1 MKWRKT
7 LAWCL
12 SLALLLG
19 MVSVTGLLSAVAA
32 DEAGATV
39 VPLTAGNIFTADN
52 EITNRMTTRTQLGVS
67 GGNLQTS
74 CDKYF
79 DGIVPGITTTD
90 ANWGDWNGLAA
101 DTDYY
106 LWYDFGT
113 ATPLNAIELGGIN
126 GHSGF
131 PTYTLPGFSLYA
143 TDDLEALQKGTLTP
157 LATVSATETAKNKG
171 FVAVLDSTVS
181 VRYVA
186 VKIRSYSH
194 VGKSQECWISEF
206 GAACVTDA
214 QKKELIKNGNAY
226 VKYVNGALAY
236 ALTEAPAQTSLI
248 GGQTPIAGANTAY
261 GKTEVGSGTIAALT
275 DGQYPGL
282 NQMITVARNADGSIQ
297 SNQWGIIS
305 TATDTLGTFGGIDAT
320 ANYCDVTYDMGAS
333 GQVKSF
339 LINSSAEPSGVQLS
353 EVENKSEEEIQ
364 ALLAKRMTNSVRLH
378 TGAFFVSDN
387 LSTLYNEENRA
398 TTWDYTADK
407 TVGTGVAITPLA
419 AQYVLDEAKTGR
431 YVGFRLYDCSYGNTV
446 GSGWYSQIRVGE
458 LAVFGSMPNHATR
471 TAITDKSQLPTGRSL
486 IAGKVPYNTSG
497 AALSSANGQS
507 MTLLTDGRYQ
517 GLDDIVTYVTTN
529 DPGST
534 EKPNDPVP
542 GQEGMYF
549 DFWGWNYAKTN
560 AEESRVTI
568 FTENTT
574 YRLYFDLGDSTE
586 ITDFAIGSSVDRKSF
601 ARGNGPK
608 TEEAYKALCTG
619 DANLDVD
626 SYLHTVKIWVSDDVA
641 SLYTDDA
648 LCVDW
653 TAGTK
658 AEGQRN
664 LFTMQ
669 SGVQGRYVGFEFPV
683 FNKNVRISELA
694 VYGEDSLT
702 VTELNTANANL
713 LPRNNLLAGVRA
725 LTGGFAPVQN
735 DNIGREVN
743 GVIGGVT
750 QSGSEEGR
758 LDTTEKKLSYLL
770 PSTQTI
776 DRILVAG
783 SIGDSTA
790 FGSDGVD
797 NQHMKAYKVYISDSQ
812 NTLWN
817 DANCVLSYVNPITA
831 SGEGICQLIQLTTPA
846 TGRYVGFEL
855 SAGAYGVVRVSE
867 LGVYAAQPATTA
879 IKEYDYRKLP
889 TDKNLLTGLAPKG
902 ATASVGFV
910 ASYEGTDG
918 LLCRVNVPQSFTNQ
932 MGVSGMSNTTPAAFY
947 YDLGAETTFDRLL
960 FGNNGSDGGST
971 YMEPY
976 YQIFAG
982 DDPDT
987 LFSGTPLVDNQD
999 AKSAQAFL
1007 HTLAQPVTARYVG
1020 YRIGGVS
1027 GAGRIADLG
1036 VYAADAAALAT
1047 HGTLTNPGT
1056 DLLAGLTA
1064 AASGTEYT
1072 YTLPEVRLPDAFTV
1086 NATAKGS
1093 IYVSSLQNG
1102 LFAPENRV
1110 ADFAAGGDSVTLDEP
1125 ATGRYIGIRLES
1137 AGTVMAQA
1145 YETRVSATQLNTT
1158 ADAAKLPTGTGLLNG
1173 VSPSKY
1179 NASKG
1184 TLTATGTGAAYATD
1198 GKIGGVNAD
1207 TIVNEKLA
1215 DNADG
1220 VGLSDLVYRL
1230 DRRYRFRQFL
1240 VAASNE
1246 GQLQGSAHYE
1256 IYVSDHAATLFR
1268 QQNRVVTYQNIGEYN
1283 LGQVLTLQTAVEG
1296 RYVGLRILAGSY
1308 NQVRL
1313 AEFNAF
1319 GDPLSDVTNIYTFS
1333 DAGLLPTAPNLIT
1346 GKVPV
1351 NKDANVG
1358 GAENATDNVIYGIQ
1372 SGKWRSSGNQM
1383 TAYTTAPAAALTYQL
1398 DEPTLVQ
1405 QFLVASYSNCSA
1417 ESEMI
1422 REYQIFV
1429 GNDPENLYTA
1439 AHRVTSYKATDY
1451 AMAQKIQLDQPA
1463 LGTYVGFLIKAN
1475 DGAFT
1480 AFGGTHFIGI
1490 GDLGVYGISATVGG
1504 TPIAAEG
1511 AQVRPKTEMGT
1522 GLRFATSVLA
1532 QGNHAARMTGDTIKV
1547 DGEEKTI
1554 EQVGTLVIVQSKLT
1568 GELAFDS
1575 DGNIPATAKAVPA
1588 EKLYVRGD
1596 GYVTF
1601 IVTVTNVPD
1610 THLDAAILA
1619 RSYIRLEDGTVLYGN
1634 TLSRSVNGVRAA
1646 AVLADELEVPYAP
1659 NTSTFSLG
1667 KGDSVSLGR
1676 YGEFTEFQY
1685 TSSYDLLDYTTG
1697 KTETRKLK
1705 AHIAVP
1711 DTVAEG
1717 DHWVYQAEFYG
1728 HRDAALATARQ
1739 FVRDGWYT
1747 VTLDGIGDTYGCD
1760 DTLRVMSEFQQ
1771 KLVQHF
1777 GLNQKCVMM
1786 GVSRGGLYSAR
1797 YALAYPNNVAG
1808 LYLDA
1813 PVQDIRSWPGSREL
1827 RDAGLVTSDQFRGSG
1842 GGSDQ
1847 YTIKGMSEWEGCKK
1861 AFGLQS
1867 NEEALADRTASP
1879 IWHYD
1884 ELMQS
1889 GIPVLLQISKTD
1901 TCVPY
1906 EENGLKMY
1914 EAFRDGGAKAL
1925 LLEETEADLLNTDI
1939 TTYKGYQL
1947 LMIEATDISTSR
1959 DGRGGHIHG
1968 WYTPALTSAYIR
1980 ENMSG
1985 N

>member
-32 DEAGATV
+32 DEAGTTV

-52 EITNRMTTRTQLGVS
+52 GIANLMTDQTQLGVS
-67 GGNLQTS
+67 GGKRKDT
-74 CDKYF
+74 CYKYF
-79 DGIVPGITTTD
+79 DGTVPGITTTA
-90 ANWGDWNGLAA
+90 ANWGDWSELAA

-143 TDDLEALQKGTLTP
+143 TDDLAALQAGTLTP

-194 VGKSQECWISEF
+194 VGMARECWISEF

-248 GGQTPIAGANTAY
+248 GGQTPITGANTDH

-282 NQMITVARNADGSIQ
+282 NQKITVARNADGSIQ

-305 TATDTLGTFGGIDAT
+305 TAADTLGTFKVSD
-320 ANYCDVTYDMGAS
+320 YCDVTYDMGAS
-333 GQVKSF
+333 GEVKSF
-339 LINSSAEPSGVQLS
+339 LINSSAEPDGVKLS

-364 ALLAKRMTNSVRLH
+364 ALLAKRMTNYVRLH
-378 TGAFFVSDN
+378 TGAFFVSDDFA
-387 LSTLYNEENRA
+387 TLYNEENQA
-398 TTWDYTADK
+398 ATWDYTAEK
-407 TVGTGVAITPLA
+407 TVGTGAAITPLA

-431 YVGFRLYDCSYGNTV
+431 YVGFRLYVC
-446 GSGWYSQIRVGE
+446 GSNWYSQIRVG
-458 LAVFGSMPNHATR
+458 
-471 TAITDKSQLPTGRSL
+471 
-486 IAGKVPYNTSG
+486 
-497 AALSSANGQS
+497 
-507 MTLLTDGRYQ
+507 
-517 GLDDIVTYVTTN
+517 
-529 DPGST
+529 
-534 EKPNDPVP
+534 
-542 GQEGMYF
+542 
-549 DFWGWNYAKTN
+549 
-560 AEESRVTI
+560 
-568 FTENTT
+568 
-574 YRLYFDLGDSTE
+574 
-586 ITDFAIGSSVDRKSF
+586 
-601 ARGNGPK
+601 
-608 TEEAYKALCTG
+608 
-619 DANLDVD
+619 
-626 SYLHTVKIWVSDDVA
+626 
-641 SLYTDDA
+641 
-648 LCVDW
+648 
-653 TAGTK
+653 
-658 AEGQRN
+658 
-664 LFTMQ
+664 
-669 SGVQGRYVGFEFPV
+669 
-683 FNKNVRISELA
+683 ELA

-702 VTELNTANANL
+702 VTELNTTNANL

-725 LTGGFAPVQN
+725 LTGGFAPIQ
-735 DNIGREVN
+735 DSDIGREVN

-750 QSGSEEGR
+750 QSGAEEGR
-758 LDTTEKKLSYLL
+758 LSITEKKLSYLL

-855 SAGAYGVVRVSE
+855 SAGAYGEVRVSE

-902 ATASVGFV
+902 TTASVGFI

-932 MGVSGMSNTTPAAFY
+932 MGVSGMSATTPAAFY
-947 YDLGAETTFDRLL
+947 YDLGAETTLDRLL

-982 DDPDT
+982 DDPET

-1036 VYAADAAALAT
+1036 VYAADTAALAT
-1047 HGTLTNPGT
+1047 HGTLTDPGT

-1125 ATGRYIGIRLES
+1125 ATGRYIGIWLES

-1207 TIVNEKLA
+1207 TVVNEKLA
-1215 DNADG
+1215 DSADG

-1333 DAGLLPTAPNLIT
+1333 DAGLLPTETNLIT

-1351 NKDANVG
+1351 NKDANVS

-1439 AHRVTSYKATDY
+1439 AHRVASYKATDY

-1480 AFGGTHFIGI
+1480 AFGGTHFVGI

-1511 AQVRPKTEMGT
+1511 AQVRPKTEVGT

-1547 DGEEKTI
+1547 DGKEKTI

-1610 THLDAAILA
+1610 NRLDAAILA

-1667 KGDSVSLGR
+1667 EGDSVSLGR

-1884 ELMQS
+1884 KLMQS

-1901 TCVPY
+1901 ICVPY

>member
-1 MKWRKT
+1 MKWRKL

-12 SLALLLG
+12 SWALLLG
-19 MVSVTGLLSAVAA
+19 AVSVIGSLPTAAA
-32 DEAGATV
+32 DEPGATV
-39 VPLTAGNIFTADN
+39 VPLTAGNVFTADN
-52 EITNRMTTRTQLGVS
+52 GITNLMTTRAQLGVS
-67 GGNLQTS
+67 GGKLQTS

-79 DGIVPGITTTD
+79 DGIVPGVTTAD
-90 ANWGDWNGLAA
+90 ANWGDWTGLAA

-126 GHSGF
+126 GNAGF

-143 TDDLEALQKGTLTP
+143 TDDLAALQAGTLTP

-181 VRYVA
+181 VRYVG
-186 VKIRSYSH
+186 VKLRSYSH
-194 VGKSQECWISEF
+194 VGKSQECWISEL
-206 GAACVTDA
+206 GAACVTDD
-214 QKKELIKNGNAY
+214 QKKELVANGNAY
-226 VKYVNGALAY
+226 VKYVSGALAY

-248 GGQTPIAGANTAY
+248 CGQSPVGGANTVY
-261 GKTEVGSGTIAALT
+261 GKTEVGGGSIAALT
-275 DGQYPGL
+275 DGLYPGI
-282 NQMITVARNADGSIQ
+282 NQKITVARNADGSIQ
-297 SNQWGIIS
+297 SNQWGVIT
-305 TATDTLGTFGGIDAT
+305 TAQDTLGTFSGIST
-320 ANYCDVTYDMGAS
+320 ASNYCDVTYDMGAT
-333 GQVKSF
+333 GQVSSF
-339 LINSSAEPSGVQLS
+339 LIGSSAESSGVQLS
-353 EVENKSEEEIQ
+353 EVQDKSEAEIQ
-364 ALLAKRMTNSVRLH
+364 ALMAKRMTNYVRLH
-378 TGAFFVSDN
+378 TGAFFVSDD
-387 LSTLYNEENRA
+387 LATLYNEENRA
-398 TTWDYTADK
+398 ATWDYTMDK
-407 TVGTGVAITPLA
+407 AVGTNAAVTPLA

-458 LAVFGSMPNHATR
+458 LGVFGSLPNHAAR
-471 TAITDKSQLPTGRSL
+471 TAVTDKSQLPTGRSL
-486 IAGKVPYNTSG
+486 LAGKLPYNTDG
-497 AALSSANGQS
+497 TALRSSNGQS

-517 GLDDIVTYVTTN
+517 GLDDIVTYVTGS
-529 DPGST
+529 DPGT
-534 EKPNDPVP
+534 DEKPNDPVP
-542 GQEGMYF
+542 GQDNTYF
-549 DFWGWNYAKTN
+549 AFWSWGYAKTT

-568 FTENTT
+568 STDAAS
-574 YRLYFDLGDSTE
+574 YRLYFDLGDSTA
-586 ITDFAIGSSVDRKSF
+586 ITDFAVGSSVDRKSF

-608 TEEAYKALCTG
+608 TEEAYAALCSG

-626 SYLHTVKIWVSDDVA
+626 SYLYTVKIWVSDELDN
-641 SLYTDDA
+641 LYSDDA

-664 LFTMQ
+664 LFSMQ
-669 SGVQGRYVGFEFPV
+669 NEVQGRYVGFEFPA
-683 FNKNVRISELA
+683 FNKNVRLSELA

-702 VTELNTANANL
+702 VTELNTANAEL
-713 LPRNNLLAGVRA
+713 LPRNNLLAGVQA
-725 LTGGFAPVQN
+725 LTGSFAPIQN
-735 DNIGREVN
+735 ADIGREVN

-750 QSGSEEGR
+750 HSGAEEGR
-758 LDTTEKKLSYLL
+758 LATTEKKLSYVL
-770 PSTQTI
+770 PSTRSI

-783 SIGDSTA
+783 SIGDEAS
-790 FGSDGVD
+790 FGDGVD
-797 NQHMKAYKVYISDSQ
+797 NQHIKAYKVYISDSQ
-812 NTLWN
+812 NTLWS
-817 DANCVLSYVNPITA
+817 DASCVLNYANPVTV
-831 SGEGICQLIQLTTPA
+831 SGEGICQLIQLKTPVS
-846 TGRYVGFEL
+846 GRYVGFEL
-855 SAGAYGVVRVSE
+855 SAGAYEQVRVSE

-902 ATASVGFV
+902 ATASVGFI
-910 ASYEGTDG
+910 ASYEGTDD

-932 MGVSGMSNTTPAAFY
+932 MGVSGMSASTPADFY
-947 YDLGAETTFDRLL
+947 YDLGAAVSIDRLL
-960 FGNNGSDGGST
+960 FGNNGSDGGTT

-982 DDPDT
+982 DDPET
-987 LFSGTPLVDNQD
+987 LFSGTPLVDNTD

-1027 GAGRIADLG
+1027 GSGRIADLG
-1036 VYAADAAALAT
+1036 VYAADQAALASY
-1047 HGTLTNPGT
+1047 GTLAEPGT

-1064 AASGTEYT
+1064 AVSGTEHT
-1072 YTLPEVRLPDAFTV
+1072 YTLPEVKLPDAFTV
-1086 NATAKGS
+1086 NAPVSGS
-1093 IYVSSLQNG
+1093 IYVSSLRNG

-1110 ADFAAGGDSVTLDEP
+1110 ADFAAGGDSVTLDEA

-1137 AGTVMAQA
+1137 AGEATVAA
-1145 YETRVSATQLNTT
+1145 YETRVSVTQLNAP
-1158 ADAAKLPTGTGLLNG
+1158 ADAAKLPTETGLLNG

-1184 TLTATGTGAAYATD
+1184 TPTATGTGAAYATD

-1207 TIVNEKLA
+1207 TVLTEKLA
-1215 DNADG
+1215 VEADG
-1220 VGLSDLVYRL
+1220 AGLSDLVYRL

-1268 QQNRVVTYQNIGEYN
+1268 QQNRVITYQNIGEYN
-1283 LGQVLTLQTAVEG
+1283 LGQLLTLRTEVEG

-1319 GDPLSDVTNIYTFS
+1319 GDARTEVTNIYTFS
-1333 DAGLLPTAPNLIT
+1333 DEGLLPTATNLIT

-1351 NKDANVG
+1351 NADANVS
-1358 GAENATDNVIYGIQ
+1358 GAEYATDNIIYGIQ
-1372 SGKWRSSGNQM
+1372 NRRWRSSGNQM

-1398 DEPTLVQ
+1398 DAPTLVEE
-1405 QFLVASYSNCSA
+1405 FLVASYSNCSA
-1417 ESEMI
+1417 EYEMI

-1429 GNDPENLYTA
+1429 SNDPEDLYTA
-1439 AHRVTSYKATDY
+1439 AHRVASYTATDY
-1451 AMAQKIQLDQPA
+1451 AMAQRLRLDQPA

-1475 DGAFT
+1475 DGVFT
-1480 AFGGTHFIGI
+1480 AFGGTHFVGI
-1490 GDLGVYGISATVGG
+1490 GDLGVYGTAAGGSG
-1504 TPIAAEG
+1504 TPVAIEG
-1511 AQVRPKTEMGT
+1511 AQIRAKTAAGT

-1532 QGNHAARMTGDTIKV
+1532 QGDHAACMAGDTVQI
-1547 DGEEKTI
+1547 DGEERTI
-1554 EQVGTLVIVQSKLT
+1554 ERVGTLVIRQSKLT

-1575 DGNIPATAKAVPA
+1575 EGSIPEKAKDVPA

-1601 IVTVTNVPD
+1601 IVTVTNIPD
-1610 THLDAAILA
+1610 TRLDDVLTA

-1634 TLSRSVNGVRAA
+1634 ALSRSVDGVRAA
-1646 AVLADELEVPYAP
+1646 AARGDELEVPYEP
-1659 NTSTFSLG
+1659 NTSTFSLDAG
-1667 KGDSVSLGR
+1667 ETVSLGR

-1685 TSSYDLLDYTTG
+1685 TSSYELYNYVTG
-1697 KTETRKLK
+1697 ETETRKLT
-1705 AHIAVP
+1705 AQIAVP

-1747 VTLDGIGDTYGCD
+1747 VTLGGIGDTYGCD
-1760 DTLRVMSEFQQ
+1760 DTLRVMNEFQQ

-1777 GLNQKCVMM
+1777 GLNEKCVMM

-1797 YALAYPNNVAG
+1797 YALAYPQNVAG

-1827 RDAGLVTSDQFRGSG
+1827 REAGLVTSSEFRGSG
-1842 GGSDQ
+1842 GGRDQ

-1861 AFGLQS
+1861 AFGLTS
-1867 NEEALADRTASP
+1867 DAEAIADRTASP

-1889 GIPVLLQISKTD
+1889 GIPVLLQISRTD

-1914 EAFRDGGAKAL
+1914 QAFRDGGAKAL

-1939 TTYKGYQL
+1939 TAYKGYQL
-1947 LMIEATDISTSR
+1947 LMIEATDIPTSR